1 MNTSS
6 MGQPAVAQN
15 VAQNAVLPNFST
27 PSQKKMSPWAHQVNL
42 LGFTALLGSMFSFI
56 ALPSLG
62 QTVALSPTAIEYSH
76 ALGEDAFASVGLS
89 YQGETSWAE
98 LLRADSED
106 EAEDS
111 SGFSFPQDPL
121 ALSLTGGWDR
131 RNDARHP
138 IQGSKLEFG
147 VEQFI
152 PLQRGDSAS
161 SRLKANYT
169 QWVPVD
175 LPGVREGNQTLVL
188 NVQGGST
195 LGDSSTFEL
204 GGANSVRGYGEGEL
218 GSGKGFVQA
227 TAEYRFPLLSAQA
240 LGINDIG
247 ALSGFGLGNTGIG
260 GSVFVDYANV
270 LGAEEQNGQGLGV
283 GAGLNART
291 PLGMMRL
298 ELAVNDQR
306 ETKLG
311 FRLGDRF

>member
-1 MNTSS
+1 
-6 MGQPAVAQN
+6 MGQRTVTQKTALA
-15 VAQNAVLPNFST
+15 NFSA
-27 PSQKKMSPWAHQVNL
+27 PRPRQISPRAHPVNSL
-42 LGFTALLGSMFSFI
+42 WLAALLGSIFSFV

-62 QTVALSPTAIEYSH
+62 QTVALSPTEIEYSH
-76 ALGEDAFASVGLS
+76 ALGDDAFASVGLS

-98 LLRADSED
+98 ILRADDED
-106 EAEDS
+106 GTEQG
-111 SGFSFPQDPL
+111 SGFTFPQDPL

-131 RNDARHP
+131 RDDTRNP

-147 VEQFI
+147 VEQLI

-161 SRLKANYT
+161 SRLRANYT
-169 QWVPVD
+169 QWVPVA

-188 NVQGGST
+188 NVQGGSV
-195 LGDSSTFEL
+195 LGDSATFEL
-204 GGANSVRGYGEGEL
+204 GGANSVRGYGEGKL
-218 GSGKGFVQA
+218 GSGKQYVQA

-240 LGINDIG
+240 LGINDIAG
-247 ALSGFGLGNTGIG
+247 LSGFGLGKAGIG
-260 GSVFVDYANV
+260 GSVFVDYANI
-270 LGAEEQNGQGLGV
+270 LGAEDQNGQGLGV

-291 PLGMMRL
+291 PLGLVRL